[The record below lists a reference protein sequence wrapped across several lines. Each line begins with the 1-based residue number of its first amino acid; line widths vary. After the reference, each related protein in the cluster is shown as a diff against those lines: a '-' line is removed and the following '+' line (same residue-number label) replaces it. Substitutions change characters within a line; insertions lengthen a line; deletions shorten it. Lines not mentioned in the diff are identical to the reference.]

1 MAMMPDYFELQEMLQ
16 KVDAT
21 MEASETHGSL
31 CGMLCAQG
39 SADINQW
46 QQHVIGEQEDGNVLM
61 GELADQLQQMY
72 VSTISALNNELA
84 EFECLLAA
92 EDEKLSERVYSL
104 ANWCQGFLYGLA
116 AGGIKQGSEMPG
128 DTSELMR
135 DFIEISQAV
144 FDDEESE
151 NSEDDFMQLVEFV
164 RVGALLMNEEL
175 QPIKLK
181 KPVKTDQLH

>member
-1 MAMMPDYFELQEMLQ
+1 MATMPDYFDLQEALQ

-21 MEASETHGSL
+21 MEASETHGAL

-46 QQHVIGEQEDGNVLM
+46 QQHVVGEQEGGNALV
-61 GELADQLQQMY
+61 GELADELQQMY
-72 VSTISALNNELA
+72 VTTISALNNEVA

-92 EDEKLSERVYSL
+92 DEDKLSERVYSL

-116 AGGIKQGSEMPG
+116 AGGIKEGNKMP
-128 DTSELMR
+128 DDSTELMR
-135 DFIEISQAV
+135 DFIAISQAA

-151 NSEDDFMQLVEFV
+151 NSEEDYMQLVEFV
-164 RVGALLMNEEL
+164 RMGTLLMNEEL
-175 QPIKLK
+175 QPMKLK
-181 KPVKTDQLH
+181 NPVNTDQLH

>member
-1 MAMMPDYFELQEMLQ
+1 MAIMPDYFDLQETLQ

-21 MEASETHGSL
+21 MEASEAHGVL

-39 SADINQW
+39 SVDINQW
-46 QQHVIGEQEDGNVLM
+46 QQHVVGEQEGGNVLM
-61 GELADQLQQMY
+61 GELADELQQMY
-72 VSTISALNNELA
+72 VSTISALNNEVA
-84 EFECLLAA
+84 EFECLLAS
-92 EDEKLSERVYSL
+92 DDDKLSDRVYSL

-128 DTSELMR
+128 DSSELMR
-135 DFIEISQAV
+135 DFIQISQAA

-151 NSEDDFMQLVEFV
+151 NSEEDYMQLVEFV
-164 RVGALLMNEEL
+164 RVGTLLINEEL

-181 KPVKTDQLH
+181 TPVNTDQLH

>member
-1 MAMMPDYFELQEMLQ
+1 MATMPDYFNLQEALQ

-21 MEASETHGSL
+21 MEASEAHGAL

-46 QQHVIGEQEDGNVLM
+46 QQHVTGDQEDGNALL
-61 GELADQLQQMY
+61 GELADELQQMY
-72 VSTISALNNELA
+72 LATISAINNEVA

-92 EDEKLSERVYSL
+92 DDDKLSERVYSL

-116 AGGIKQGSEMPG
+116 AGGIKQGHEMPA
-128 DTSELMR
+128 DSTELMN
-135 DFIEISQAV
+135 DFIAISQAV
-144 FDDEESE
+144 FDEEESD

-164 RVGALLMNEEL
+164 RVGVLLINEEL
-175 QPIKLK
+175 QPMKLK
-181 KPVKTDQLH
+181 KPVNTDQLH